1 MAKGLRRKGA
11 STVVWLLMAML
22 ILGLG
27 GFGVTNFGGA
37 TQSVATVG
45 EREIDV
51 NDYARALRAELNAL
65 SAEVGQPIGL
75 AQAQAFGLDQGVRA
89 RLIAAAALDEEA
101 ARIGLSV
108 GDAQVHEQIVGA
120 SAFRGID
127 GRFDR
132 ELYALA
138 LRQQGLSETE
148 FESQLRDEAARLLL
162 QGAVAGGV
170 VAPAA
175 YVEAVAAWAGEARGF
190 EHVVLTADLLTGPVP
205 APTDEQLAAFH
216 AANPAPFTAPETRVL
231 RYVWL
236 SPEAVLDEVQLDE
249 AALRAEYEARIA
261 EFVQPE
267 RRMVERLVFGT
278 EEEAAA
284 AKARIDAGEVS
295 FEDLVNERG
304 LTLQDV
310 DLGEVTREELGAAG
324 DGVFALEGPGVA
336 GPLPS
341 DLGPALYAMN
351 AILLAQEVSFEEARE
366 SLSEEVALDRARRMV
381 ADRAQA
387 LNDLLAGGAT
397 LEELAAEAGM
407 ELGTVE
413 VTAEGGEGIAAYAE
427 FRETALAASPDDFPE
442 LHEMEDGGVFAL
454 QLLEVRP
461 PALRPLGE
469 VRAQAVALWTAAETE
484 RRLLAEAEALAAAPD
499 LAAAAAERGLEVTE
513 VAPITRDGFVE
524 GLPEGAVDTLF
535 RMAEGEARVLPGTGE
550 EAEAHVLRL
559 TSIAQSGGE
568 AAAQLRGALETQA
581 RQGLA
586 QDMAELF
593 TRAVQD
599 TAGVT
604 LNQAAINAV
613 HAQMP

>member
-65 SAEVGQPIGL
+65 SAEVGQPISL

-205 APTDEQLAAFH
+205 APTEEQLAAFH

-261 EFVQPE
+261 EFIQPE

-381 ADRAQA
+381 ADRAQD

-484 RRLLAEAEALAAAPD
+484 KRLLAEAEALAAAPD

-535 RMAEGEARVLPGTGE
+535 RMAEGEARALPGTGE